1 MAFNVFLNRQAAK
14 FLAELEPKLKGQLSE
29 KLKELEHYPKLKLDS
44 VKISGEADTFRLRSG
59 DYRALFKVYEKERV
73 IVVLKIDHRRKIYKN
88 LPRH

>member
-14 FLAELEPKLKGQLSE
+14 FLAELDPKPKGQLRE
-29 KLKELEHYPKLKLDS
+29 KLELEHYPKLKLDF

-88 LPRH
+88 LPRQ